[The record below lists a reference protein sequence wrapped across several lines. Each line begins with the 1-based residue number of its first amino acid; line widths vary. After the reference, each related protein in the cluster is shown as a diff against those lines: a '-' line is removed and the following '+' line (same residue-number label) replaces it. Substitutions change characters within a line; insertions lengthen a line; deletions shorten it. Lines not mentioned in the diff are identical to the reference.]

1 MMVVYLL
8 NEIGTSQWQ
17 CTSFHTDMLV
27 IMKESTV
34 LAKSL
39 VHINFL
45 EKLCFFFHYYVSLSF
60 SLSYPNLLL
69 GRNSLNL
76 HKRTFRKEPDVISAP

>member
-1 MMVVYLL
+1 MMVVYPL

-39 VHINFL
+39 VHISFL
-45 EKLCFFFHYYVSLSF
+45 EKLCFFFIIMSPCLFLCPIQISF
-60 SLSYPNLLL
+60 
-69 GRNSLNL
+69 
-76 HKRTFRKEPDVISAP
+76 